1 MNRLLLLAALVTLLA
16 PAAKADHVWI
26 NEFHYDNAGG
36 DVDEFVEVAVR
47 SGPAFNAA
55 DFSIALYNGSSNAP
69 YGTDMALTAFTA
81 SAPFPI
87 SGSSE
92 TITFYTFSY
101 PSNGIQNGSP
111 DGIALVNTVTNTVVE
126 YLSYEGTMTAVGG
139 IADGATSTDVGV
151 SESGSMTGT
160 SIGYTGA
167 GQAAEGF
174 VFNLIAT
181 PTIGA
186 PNTGQTLSA
195 TAPIPVRRTLTD
207 AAGWRLLSAPVQG
220 VDVGTLAGINLVQ
233 SLVGQYPDFPDDNVY
248 LNYTGTF
255 EQAGNV
261 TDAVTP
267 GRGFFW
273 YFFDQDINV
282 DPTVFGGGTSQSY
295 ALPARQLAAA
305 GPALTADE
313 SQPFAVT
320 TDGFYMGGNPFDQ
333 PLAVTGVT
341 QTTGGGMF
349 QNNLQIYDAATGYMP
364 VDRTGTAT
372 LPVWEGVFAEITGA
386 TPPVTLTYLA
396 GSRSTSVA
404 TRSEAAGSRFALT
417 LDGTV
422 SSTGN
427 DVAIHDGAAIV
438 EFKDAAETGWDADDA
453 SKLTPPGAT
462 YALVA
467 PVGTRDGAARR
478 QAVLSLPTGDMPDV
492 TFAFTTTHAGT
503 FTLTADATGL
513 PADATVRDLVT
524 GTVAPLADGLSFT
537 SDATDWT
544 DRFVVSFGR
553 TTAGE
558 SAPAAFTLGAAY
570 PNPATAQAT
579 LALRVGTAQRV
590 TATLVDAL
598 GRTVATV
605 FDGPLAAGADQALVV
620 PTARLSPG
628 LYVVRVQ
635 GETFAEARRL
645 TVVR

>member
-1 MNRLLLLAALVTLLA
+1 MLRFLLLAALVTAWA
-16 PAAKADHVWI
+16 PVAKADHIWI
-26 NEFHYDNAGG
+26 NEFHYDNSGADTG
-36 DVDEFVEVAVR
+36 EFIEVAVR

-55 DFSIALYNGSSNAP
+55 DFSIALYNGSNNAP

-87 SGSSE
+87 SGSTE
-92 TITFYTFSY
+92 TITFYTFTY
-101 PSNGIQNGSP
+101 PANGIQNGSP
-111 DGIALVNTVTNTVVE
+111 DGIALVNTATTTVVE
-126 YLSYEGTMTAVGG
+126 FLSYEGTMTAVGG
-139 IADGATSTDVGV
+139 AADGSTSTDIGV
-151 SESGSMTGT
+151 SENGAMDGT

-174 VFNLIAT
+174 VFNLIQGA
-181 PTIGA
+181 TIGA
-186 PNTGQTLSA
+186 PNNGQTFSA
-195 TAPIPVRRTLTD
+195 TAPAPVRRTLTD
-207 AAGWRLLSAPVQG
+207 AAGWRLLSAPVQN
-220 VDVGTLAGINLVQ
+220 VTVETLAGINLVQ
-233 SLVGQYPDFPDDNVY
+233 SLVGQYPDYPDDNVY

-273 YFFDQDINV
+273 YFFDQDITV
-282 DPTVFGGGTSQSY
+282 PPTVAGGGTSQSY

-313 SQPFAVT
+313 SQPFAIT

-341 QTTGGGMF
+341 QTGGDGMF
-349 QNNLQIYDAATGYMP
+349 QNNLQIYDAVAGYMA
-364 VDRTGTAT
+364 VDRTGAAT
-372 LPVWEGVFAEITGA
+372 LPVWEGVFAEITGV
-386 TPPVTLTYLA
+386 TMPVTLTYLA
-396 GSRSTSVA
+396 GSRSA
-404 TRSEAAGSRFALT
+404 GAAMRSEASDARLALA

-422 SSTGN
+422 ASGGS
-427 DVAIHDGAAIV
+427 DVAVHDAAAIID
-438 EFKDAAETGWDADDA
+438 FKDRAGAGWDADDA
-453 SKLTPPGAT
+453 SKLLPPGAT

-478 QAVLSLPTGDMPDV
+478 QAVLSLPTGTTPDV

-524 GTVAPLADGLSFT
+524 GTVASLADGLTFT

-544 DRFVVSFGR
+544 NRFVVSFGV

-558 SAPAAFTLGAAY
+558 SAPEAFTLGTAY

-605 FDGPLAAGADQALVV
+605 FDGSLAAGAEQPLVV
-620 PTARLSPG
+620 STARLSPG